1 MPLLCYIYMYYVCA
15 CHGEV
20 TWCRWY
26 GHSSPYLKSICW
38 PFWILMLAIMDL
50 YFWWYDR
57 SLIWAA
63 LAHVFVWSMRPKGY
77 YDRENDD

>member
-1 MPLLCYIYMYYVCA
+1 
-15 CHGEV
+15 
-20 TWCRWY
+20 
-26 GHSSPYLKSICW
+26 
-38 PFWILMLAIMDL
+38 MLAIMDL

-77 YDRENDD
+77 DDRENDD